1 MSGSL
6 PVEADPAEL
15 IDTEAALLN
24 ALPRLAAGGPWA
36 LDTEFMRVDTYY
48 PRLCLLQIATPA
60 LAVCIDPLAVRDL
73 SPLDEALRDPTFP
86 KLMHAAKQDLEALS
100 VQGNHR
106 VSPVR
111 DTQIAASLL
120 GLPEQVGYAWLVE
133 HFHGIVLDKSQTR
146 TDWAQRPLT
155 EAQRRYATQDVVHL
169 LSLWQVLEAS
179 LRAEGKLDWFE
190 EECGQLKVE
199 EAGPPWLRLKGL
211 AQCEGSALSVAQR
224 LCVWREDQAR
234 TLNRPRTWILRD
246 ETLIA
251 LARARQRSLDA
262 LSRLPGAAPGTV
274 RRYGETLLALCE
286 VAAGEA
292 PLAMPEVMTRLS
304 PEQTAAVVQLQERV
318 KACAEA
324 HKIGV
329 TVLAT
334 RRDLERVVCGLPVPK
349 LSTGWRSKILT
360 LG

>member
-6 PVEADPAEL
+6 PLEADPAEL

-100 VQGNHR
+100 VHGNHR

-155 EAQRRYATQDVVHL
+155 DAQRRYATQDVVHL

-179 LRAEGKLDWFE
+179 LRAEGKWDWFE

-251 LARARQRSLDA
+251 LARAFLYKPRWVWEAAAALHGKVQASPQYWRCMPREAQGIFDAVQMGQR
-262 LSRLPGAAPGTV
+262 
-274 RRYGETLLALCE
+274 
-286 VAAGEA
+286 
-292 PLAMPEVMTRLS
+292 
-304 PEQTAAVVQLQERV
+304 
-318 KACAEA
+318 
-324 HKIGV
+324 
-329 TVLAT
+329 
-334 RRDLERVVCGLPVPK
+334 
-349 LSTGWRSKILT
+349 
-360 LG
+360 